1 MNFFEIL
8 QMNLHLLQLP
18 QNLMTALK
26 IDCLLCG
33 QINGDLFTCEDSM
46 LFSCVKVSCSVV

>member
-8 QMNLHLLQLP
+8 QTNLHLLRLL

-26 IDCLLCG
+26 IHCLLGG
-33 QINGDLFTCEDSM
+33 QSDGDLFTCEDSM
-46 LFSCVKVSCSVV
+46 LFSCAKISCSVV

>member
-8 QMNLHLLQLP
+8 QMNLHLLRLL
-18 QNLMTALK
+18 QNLVTALK
-26 IDCLLCG
+26 VHCLVCG
-33 QINGDLFTCEDSM
+33 QSNGDLFTCEDSM